1 MEYKKTK
8 NGLIEAVNTLKEDGQ
23 KKTRNKQTNVKQK
36 KKKRKK

>member
-8 NGLIEAVNTLKEDGQ
+8 NGLIEVVNSLMEDGQ